1 MGTNPFQYRT
11 NVHIRESGYSVPIR
25 TVCSCPIRTIGKYSF
40 RKFVSYVHIRYSI
53 VYGLPYINLVWPRET
68 LNDAY
73 IHQKAHF
80 LKHPGQVLL
89 SIYFFCVF
97 GLGYSVFVCERASPT
112 VQPIELE
119 VIYLQIITD

>member
-1 MGTNPFQYRT
+1 MSDSAKSSIFFSEVR
-11 NVHIRESGYSVPIR
+11 IR
-25 TVCSCPIRTIGKYSF
+25 CSHPTI
-40 RKFVSYVHIRYSI
+40 IDI
-53 VYGLPYINLVWPRET
+53 MLLLQT
-68 LNDAY
+68 LF
-73 IHQKAHF
+73 ISMTKAHF

-119 VIYLQIITD
+119 VIYLTILKK

>member
-1 MGTNPFQYRT
+1 MSDSDNREIFFSEVRVICSYPILYRIPYT
-11 NVHIRESGYSVPIR
+11 
-25 TVCSCPIRTIGKYSF
+25 
-40 RKFVSYVHIRYSI
+40 
-53 VYGLPYINLVWPRET
+53 VYGLPYLNLVWPRET